1 MHRIDFIVLHSVR
14 LFSTFLTIR
23 PMRRTAV
30 VEAEETKESFMTIL
44 KSTLAVLIDKR
55 MLLFMP
61 ISLYSG
67 MFC

>member
-1 MHRIDFIVLHSVR
+1 
-14 LFSTFLTIR
+14 
-23 PMRRTAV
+23 MRRTAV

-67 MFC
+67 TCC

>member
-1 MHRIDFIVLHSVR
+1 MHWIDFTVLYSVR
-14 LFSTFLTIR
+14 LFFTFLTSR

-67 MFC
+67 TCC

>member
-1 MHRIDFIVLHSVR
+1 
-14 LFSTFLTIR
+14 
-23 PMRRTAV
+23 MRRTAV